1 MQVASATKCFSEDAC
16 LTDLVKVHRPGLN
29 SLAVFVEEGA
39 GTFRGGESEDW
50 CLLSVLQLPLVC
62 ATLQAL
68 QLTRFTGIYKTG
80 QSPSCAQRPS
90 LETLLPPTTP

>member
-1 MQVASATKCFSEDAC
+1 MKIEDSLSQGASKCRQHSECKSPLQQSVSVKEDAC

-62 ATLQAL
+62 DIAGSA
-68 QLTRFTGIYKTG
+68 
-80 QSPSCAQRPS
+80 AHS
-90 LETLLPPTTP
+90 LHQDL